1 MSEAERLALV
11 AQLEDHRARIRDLTD
26 ELRVVRDTAAP
37 DRDHVD
43 RITSAQILQLR
54 IKIALL
60 ESQLA
65 AA

>member
-1 MSEAERLALV
+1 MSEAERLELV
-11 AQLEDHRARIRDLTD
+11 AQLEDHRNRIRDLTLV
-26 ELRVVRDTAAP
+26 LRVVRDERP
-37 DRDHVD
+37 SDREHVD
-43 RITSAQILQLR
+43 QVTSAQILQLR